1 MKTLTIQG
9 VPYTVNDKNEVFLYQ
24 HSSCTEKH
32 IHIGTYDSKNQTVT
46 LFDDWEERSEE
57 RVKKY
62 RNALKEK
69 TEAAM
74 AKAREIQGFSTT

>member
-9 VPYTVNDKNEVFLYQ
+9 VPYTLNDKNEVFLYQ
-24 HSSCTEKH
+24 HSSSKDNH
-32 IHIGTYDSKNQTVT
+32 IHIGSYDSTSQTVK

-57 RVKKY
+57 HVKAY
-62 RNALKEK
+62 RNALKAK

-74 AKAREIQGFSTT
+74 AKAREIQGISA